1 MYTKRIYISAII
13 TVFENFLKSLILDYC
28 KRSELHLHS
37 TYRIFCELCQKIN
50 SYIFNRKN
58 HWDILDFSWI
68 AHEWWAKHLSWMPFR
83 RCGNDYFVRGYF
95 LSNRNTVI
103 EHAVG
108 NSVTTVVTTHSDI
121 ADVTLLKRYICVLWP
136 MMQDSCGVKCVT
148 TIPIESSH
156 LQLDIDT
163 ENWRENSDRFP
174 KVSRHR
180 ALRE

>member
-1 MYTKRIYISAII
+1 MCQHLISTAPE
-13 TVFENFLKSLILDYC
+13 T
-28 KRSELHLHS
+28 HS
-37 TYRIFCELCQKIN
+37 FAHFREKNTLSTSDQKGDW
-50 SYIFNRKN
+50 KN
-58 HWDILDFSWI
+58 YWDILDFSWI

-83 RCGNDYFVRGYF
+83 RCGNDYFVRGHF

-121 ADVTLLKRYICVLWP
+121 ADVTLLKKYICVLWP

-163 ENWRENSDRFP
+163 GNWWENSDYFANASSHQ
-174 KVSRHR
+174 VF
-180 ALRE
+180 REWYV